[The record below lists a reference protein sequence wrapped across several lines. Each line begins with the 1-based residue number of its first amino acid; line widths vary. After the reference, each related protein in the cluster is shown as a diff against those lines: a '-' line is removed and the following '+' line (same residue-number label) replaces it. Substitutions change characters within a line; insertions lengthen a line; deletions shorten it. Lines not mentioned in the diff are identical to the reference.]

1 MVGIDSL
8 HFPILGRACDPH
20 AANCASLSD
29 IRVAAF
35 SSQPHRK
42 AETMTHDNERDRYH
56 PSHFERIMRVLEAVV
71 VRLARVERLL
81 LIEINQER
89 FAMKELDDLVTEV
102 QDIKGVQASA
112 VVTINMIA
120 DQLAA
125 GIAGAA
131 DLEAARAIAVD
142 LTQQLKDSAG
152 PLSAAIAHPGT
163 TPPAPDV
170 QVVVD
175 DHPVA

>member
-1 MVGIDSL
+1 
-8 HFPILGRACDPH
+8 LGRACDPH
-20 AANCASLSD
+20 AANCASLSGLSD
-29 IRVAAF
+29 LHSFAT
-35 SSQPHRK
+35 PHRK
-42 AETMTHDNERDRYH
+42 AETMTHDSERDRYH
-56 PSHFERIMRVLEAVV
+56 PTRFERVLQILDAVV

-81 LIEINQER
+81 LIQINQER
-89 FAMKELDDLVTEV
+89 FVMKEMDDLVTEV

-112 VVTINMIA
+112 VITINTIA

-131 DLEAARAIAVD
+131 DLEAARAIAID

-163 TPPAPDV
+163 TPPAPEV
-170 QVVVD
+170 QTVVD